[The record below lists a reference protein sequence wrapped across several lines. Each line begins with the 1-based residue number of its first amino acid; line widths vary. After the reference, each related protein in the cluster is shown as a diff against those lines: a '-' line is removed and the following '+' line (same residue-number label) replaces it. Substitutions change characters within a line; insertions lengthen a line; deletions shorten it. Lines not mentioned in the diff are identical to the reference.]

1 MYRKLRAALFGLAK
15 PTAVRIGLRRK
26 VMGSAML
33 ITEESRRL
41 NMDIIQFQNKL
52 KEIQTLALNN
62 GKKVSEELVRRFF
75 QEDGLE
81 EEKLKKVFDYLEI
94 QGIQVEG
101 SGSEKRRTAGQLS
114 GDFSSGERDRGTRKT
129 SDQVS
134 DRASFT
140 GYEGEDK
147 EGQKERQQNR
157 VPLSPEEEEYLKE
170 YMEAFQDGE
179 EDRDVL
185 LKLFLQ
191 GQEALESALV
201 KSYQREILEAA
212 RDYNREEIFFGD
224 LLQEGNMGFLTALE
238 AAEALEAREL
248 DKWLQTQIREAM
260 ETFIEAQSQ
269 QKKEDDI
276 LVERVRNLEARV
288 KELTEDE
295 DVKYSVEELAA
306 FLDMDIEE
314 MEGVLRLAGEAPEN

>member
-1 MYRKLRAALFGLAK
+1 M
-15 PTAVRIGLRRK
+15 
-26 VMGSAML
+26 
-33 ITEESRRL
+33 
-41 NMDIIQFQNKL
+41 
-52 KEIQTLALNN
+52 
-62 GKKVSEELVRRFF
+62 SEELVRRFF

-101 SGSEKRRTAGQLS
+101 SGSEKRRAAGQLS

-134 DRASFT
+134 DSAFFT

-157 VPLSPEEEEYLKE
+157 VPLSLKE

-191 GQEALESALV
+191 GEEALESALV